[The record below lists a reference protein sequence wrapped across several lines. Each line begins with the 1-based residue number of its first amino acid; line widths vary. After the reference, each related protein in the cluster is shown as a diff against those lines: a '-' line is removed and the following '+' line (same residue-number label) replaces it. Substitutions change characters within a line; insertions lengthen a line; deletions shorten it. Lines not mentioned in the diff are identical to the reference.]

1 MRKIHLMSMRLHNN
15 AGIRFPLCYEHGR
28 MSTGQLDMEKA
39 HLPTVGN
46 LARVTCAHCRRIAR
60 SNNSAYVNGSI

>member
-1 MRKIHLMSMRLHNN
+1 MSARKVHLYSMRLANN
-15 AGIRFPLCYEHGR
+15 AGMRFPLCY
-28 MSTGQLDMEKA
+28 SNAKLLDTDKS

-60 SNNSAYVNGSI
+60 ANNSAYVNGGI